1 MNLKSVV
8 AKYSKL
14 LLGEFNAFM
23 QKYLTKK
30 TTESK
35 AIITQLLLF
44 SYLDYLTD
52 KTTIWLSRLM
62 KFNEEVSTLE
72 TSRQMTRFFN

>member
-52 KTTIWLSRLM
+52 KTTI
-62 KFNEEVSTLE
+62 
-72 TSRQMTRFFN
+72 

>member
-1 MNLKSVV
+1 
-8 AKYSKL
+8 
-14 LLGEFNAFM
+14 M